1 MNISINTVF
10 RKDRLNSQNAAPV
23 HLRLTQTRKNK
34 FISTGVTLNID
45 DWDFENQRIKTE
57 TPELQALQLRIDT
70 KIDELRRK
78 IKRLEA
84 LEVDVTLDNLLETNG
99 RKINCTVG
107 EYLKQ
112 TIERLET
119 LGKYGS
125 ASKHRSLLSRLSQFR
140 SLNIRF
146 DEIDLAYLHDFELFL
161 RKEGNTNNSIAT
173 KYAIFKAAYN
183 KALAEGLFVPKTTPF
198 TKYKVGSLWTRTRK
212 RAITKEDI
220 QELVAL
226 EIAPNYRTNYAEF
239 ARDIFLF
246 SYYTAGINFTDM
258 ATLRYCDIV
267 DGRIYYS
274 RHKTQK
280 LLSFQL
286 VPMALQILEKYGM
299 AGHGE
304 DYIFPILNR
313 HEHTTPQQIFNRL
326 HKVLRKVNRELK
338 TLGEQIG
345 LEMPLTTYVARH
357 TFATVLKR
365 SGVNIA
371 IISESLGHS
380 DLSTTQIYL
389 DSFENSQIDAAM
401 QNLL

>member
-45 DWDFENQRIKTE
+45 DWDFENQRIKGNNPE
-57 TPELQALQLRIDT
+57 MQELQYRIDT
-70 KIDELRRK
+70 KLNEYRRK

-84 LEVDVTLDNLLETNG
+84 LEVEVTLDNLLETNG

-112 TIERLET
+112 TIERLEI

-140 SLNIRF
+140 SLNTRF

-173 KYAIFKAAYN
+173 KYAIFKAA
-183 KALAEGLFVPKTTPF
+183 LAEGLFVPKTTPF
-198 TKYKVGSLWTRTRK
+198 TKY
-212 RAITKEDI
+212 
-220 QELVAL
+220 
-226 EIAPNYRTNYAEF
+226 
-239 ARDIFLF
+239 
-246 SYYTAGINFTDM
+246 M

-267 DGRIYYS
+267 DGRIYDS

-286 VPMALQILEKYGM
+286 VPNAMRIIEKYSK
-299 AGHGE
+299 AK
-304 DYIFPILNR
+304 
-313 HEHTTPQQIFNRL
+313 QSSA
-326 HKVLRKVNRELK
+326 
-338 TLGEQIG
+338 TL
-345 LEMPLTTYVARH
+345 
-357 TFATVLKR
+357 
-365 SGVNIA
+365 SC
-371 IISESLGHS
+371 
-380 DLSTTQIYL
+380 
-389 DSFENSQIDAAM
+389 
-401 QNLL
+401 